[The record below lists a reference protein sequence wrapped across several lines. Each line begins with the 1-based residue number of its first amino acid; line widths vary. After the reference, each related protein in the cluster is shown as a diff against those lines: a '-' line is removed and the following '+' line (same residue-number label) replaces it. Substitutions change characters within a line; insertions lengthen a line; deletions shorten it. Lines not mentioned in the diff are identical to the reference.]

1 MYFDSRVGVVIRCLR
16 AVASNQ
22 VARLAPRFYLNVTS
36 QTGRGSHVETV
47 KEVADYFFECFDD
60 YFRKLGV
67 PREDITAYLS
77 GKSVLEYGPGDLP
90 GVGMLMYAHGAEKVI
105 CVDRFSMVSINQKN
119 TQILENI
126 ISRLD
131 GEALERVMSCF
142 NDFGEISSGFAEN
155 RICYYIH
162 PNGLSGLKNS
172 VDLVYSR
179 AVLEHVND
187 LYATF
192 LDMASALKTGGTAIH
207 KVDLKSHGLHEK
219 NPLDFL
225 VWPTRLWNL
234 MYAHKGAPNRWR
246 LNKYLEVIEMIP
258 VDTILI
264 EATELAAESDVD
276 NIGPYL
282 AKPFQEVSKED
293 LAWLGFWLVLR
304 KSDGSAMR
312 NVQDVSSNIKEPLIN
327 SGRADVIF
335 DSRMPAMN

>member
-1 MYFDSRVGVVIRCLR
+1 MYFDSRLGAVIRCFR

-47 KEVADYFFECFDD
+47 KEVADYFLECFDD

-67 PREDITAYLS
+67 PREDVTAYLS

-105 CVDRFSMVSINQKN
+105 CVDRFPMVSINQKN
-119 TQILENI
+119 TQILEDI

-131 GEALERVMSCF
+131 GEAQKRAMSCF
-142 NDFGEISSGFAEN
+142 NEFGKISSGFAEN
-155 RICYYIH
+155 RVCYYVH

-172 VDLVYSR
+172 IDLVYSR

-192 LDMASALKTGGTAIH
+192 SDMASALKIDGTAIH

-225 VWPTRLWNL
+225 AWSTRLWDL

-246 LNKYLEVIEMIP
+246 LNKYREIVEMIP

-264 EATELAAESDVD
+264 EETELADESDVD
-276 NIGPYL
+276 DICPYL
-282 AKPFQEVSKED
+282 AKPFQEVSKGD

-304 KSDGSAMR
+304 KTDGNAAR
-312 NVQDVSSNIKEPLIN
+312 NVQDVSTNILK
-327 SGRADVIF
+327 SH
-335 DSRMPAMN
+335 